1 MPAWGTARS
10 SLLRAWE
17 SNVIRPAPVAPPEAL
32 ALSATEIAAGV
43 NAGELDPAALVRA
56 CMEEIEASYDLFA
69 VLARGYAAA
78 IKRARQGVGGPLAGV
93 PMLVSDTLDT
103 AGLTT
108 TLGSWIYRDR
118 IPERSAAAVERLEQ
132 AGAIVIGKANV
143 DEFGWGVTGENPHW
157 GFAANPL
164 RPDLVSG
171 GACGGAAAG
180 LAARVCALALGSD
193 ADGGLRVPAAC
204 CGTVAFKP
212 ASGRVERRGSLPL
225 APSFDAIGPMARSV
239 RDCAVA
245 YSVLVGGPV
254 ARPRVQGIRVG
265 VLGAVPA
272 VGGLESL
279 GAVVEE
285 IDLPRPRTRVLP
297 AFLLECGLS
306 RLSDYRERRE
316 QLGAG
321 TRVLWD
327 AARTVPAIDAWEARQ
342 ALAEWQQRAR
352 TDPPVD
358 LILTPTLGAPV
369 PPRYPDALGPEGIQ
383 RHDGD
388 FTRYAVL
395 FGLLGWPTLAIGDL
409 QITGRDEQL
418 VLAVGLAYEE
428 AFGSSPAGGDGR

>member
-1 MPAWGTARS
+1 M
-10 SLLRAWE
+10 
-17 SNVIRPAPVAPPEAL
+17 IRPAPVAPPEAL

-43 NAGELDPAALVRA
+43 NAGELDPAALIRA

-78 IKRARQGVGGPLAGV
+78 IKRARQGVRGPLAGV

-225 APSFDAIGPMARSV
+225 APSFR
-239 RDCAVA
+239 RDWTDG
-245 YSVLVGGPV
+245 SE
-254 ARPRVQGIRVG
+254 R
-265 VLGAVPA
+265 
-272 VGGLESL
+272 
-279 GAVVEE
+279 
-285 IDLPRPRTRVLP
+285 
-297 AFLLECGLS
+297 S
-306 RLSDYRERRE
+306 RLCS
-316 QLGAG
+316 G
-321 TRVLWD
+321 VF
-327 AARTVPAIDAWEARQ
+327 
-342 ALAEWQQRAR
+342 RAR
-352 TDPPVD
+352 
-358 LILTPTLGAPV
+358 
-369 PPRYPDALGPEGIQ
+369 
-383 RHDGD
+383 
-388 FTRYAVL
+388 
-395 FGLLGWPTLAIGDL
+395 
-409 QITGRDEQL
+409 GR
-418 VLAVGLAYEE
+418 
-428 AFGSSPAGGDGR
+428 AGGFGRACRESASGCSERCRLSAAWSRSGQSSRRSIYHGRGLGCFQPFCSNVACPACPTTGIVNNKDD